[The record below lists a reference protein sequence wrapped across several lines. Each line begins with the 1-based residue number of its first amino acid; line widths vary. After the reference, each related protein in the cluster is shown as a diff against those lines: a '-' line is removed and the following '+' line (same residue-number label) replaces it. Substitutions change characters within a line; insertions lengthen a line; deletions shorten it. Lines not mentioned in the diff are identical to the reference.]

1 MAYATVRDMRRE
13 GVTEPS
19 RRLRPLLDEATA
31 FIDKACGWFFE
42 PRDLILSLAGRGV
55 PTVEPPVPP
64 IWIDRIEAGGV
75 ALDESEILVVGSPV
89 APGFEA
95 PAITRRA
102 GVFPKGNGSV
112 VIDGTFGYTEHD
124 GSDDGRTPLAIKR
137 ATILLVLR
145 WLAPLASAAAEDA
158 RVRARVIEEKTRDQS
173 YKLAPEQASSA
184 GLTGD
189 REIDDILLSYRRPA
203 HLGAA

>member
-1 MAYATVRDMRRE
+1 MAYATVRDLRRE
-13 GVTEPS
+13 GVTDPS

-42 PRDLILSLAGRGV
+42 PRELILSLAGRGV

-75 ALDESEILVVGSPV
+75 ALDESELLVVGSPV

-95 PAITRRA
+95 PAITRRS
-102 GVFPKGNGSV
+102 GVFPKGNGGV

-124 GSDDGRTPLAIKR
+124 GTDDGRTPLAIKR

-145 WLAPLASAAAEDA
+145 WLDPLASAEAEDA
-158 RVRARVIEEKTRDQS
+158 RVRSRIIEERTRDQS
-173 YKLAPEQASSA
+173 YKLAATASSES

-189 REIDDILLSYRRPA
+189 REIDDILLSYRRPPPM
-203 HLGAA
+203 GAA